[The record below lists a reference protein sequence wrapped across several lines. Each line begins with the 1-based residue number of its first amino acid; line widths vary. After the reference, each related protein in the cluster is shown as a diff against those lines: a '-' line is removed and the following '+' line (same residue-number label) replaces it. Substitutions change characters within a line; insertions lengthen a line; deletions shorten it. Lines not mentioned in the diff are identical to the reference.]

1 MGINCCQSWSS
12 LLLLAGLL
20 CWTALEEWGN
30 KLWWPMAESLKWGV
44 CPDAQWWFHCSRFP
58 AGGCPFQRPRRS
70 IHLRH
75 HICSAFQFSMKIY
88 SNIIANE
95 MDSVPTIS
103 IIHFVFH
110 IRACPVFVSK
120 KLMISQ
126 AGQLKPQEIFW
137 RDMFYLLVGCHTLLG
152 LHRPDQCLVLLTTF
166 DGSVDLLPGSTPG

>member
-1 MGINCCQSWSS
+1 
-12 LLLLAGLL
+12 
-20 CWTALEEWGN
+20 
-30 KLWWPMAESLKWGV
+30 MAESLKWGV

-126 AGQLKPQEIFW
+126 AGQLKAQDFFDMICFIYWLDVTLCLDFTGLTSVLSCSQHLMAPLIFFLGQPQAKMMGCTLEELQFQE
-137 RDMFYLLVGCHTLLG
+137 DQLVWVILA
-152 LHRPDQCLVLLTTF
+152 
-166 DGSVDLLPGSTPG
+166 